1 MSQQADEGSSVVE
14 NSVVENSVVKN
25 SVVEEVLGGVLI
37 IDFGAQYCQ
46 LIARRIRELGVYSRI
61 TVPERAMF
69 TIKHMRPKAII
80 LSGGP
85 CSVYADDAPT
95 LDPAILEQGVPV
107 LGICYGLQWLA
118 QQTGGAVLAAE
129 SGAEYGRTELQPTD
143 TEDLLAGVRQD
154 GIVWM
159 SHGDKVQK
167 LGPGFEVMAKS
178 EPCPFAVVGDRKR
191 KMFGLQFHPEVNHT
205 VDGQRILEN
214 FVLGIAGCDNDWN
227 PGNLAERKIQAVKDL
242 VGETG
247 EVVLGLSGGV
257 DSSVAAVLVHRAIGT
272 RLHCVFV
279 DNGLLR
285 QGEREGVEE
294 LFRDDYHMDLKV
306 VDAADRFLSE
316 LKGVTEPEQKRKI
329 IGRIFVEIFEEESK
343 SYKNANFLGQGT
355 LYPDVIESVA
365 AHGGATSTIK
375 SHHNV
380 GGLPA
385 HMKMK
390 LVEPLR
396 DLFKDEVRA
405 LGRELGLPSSLVD
418 RQPFPG
424 PGLAVRCLGEVTR
437 EKLEPLRRADAV
449 VREEIE
455 SRELHKDLWQYFA
468 VYVPQKTVGVK
479 GDARV
484 YQDVCIVR
492 LVSSQ
497 DAMTADWET
506 LPTDVMRRVSSRI
519 LNEVDGFARVCL
531 DISSKPPGTIE
542 WE

>member
-1 MSQQADEGSSVVE
+1 MSQQADESAGLADE
-14 NSVVENSVVKN
+14 PQ
-25 SVVEEVLGGVLI
+25 GGVLI

-46 LIARRIRELGVYSRI
+46 LIARRIREMSVYSRI

-69 TIKHMRPKAII
+69 TLQHMKPKAII

-85 CSVYADDAPT
+85 CSVYAHDAPE
-95 LDPAILEQGVPV
+95 LDAAILDAGVPV

-118 QQTGGAVLAAE
+118 QHTGGEVTPAQ
-129 SGAEYGRTELQPTD
+129 SGAEYGRTELAPLD
-143 TEDLLAGVRQD
+143 TSDLLKGVRDQ

-159 SHGDKVQK
+159 SHGDKVHK
-167 LGPGFEVMAKS
+167 LGDGFEVLAKS
-178 EPCPFAVVGDRKR
+178 DPCPFAVVGNRSK
-191 KMFGLQFHPEVNHT
+191 KQFGLQFHPEVNHT
-205 VDGQRILEN
+205 VDGIKILEN
-214 FVLGIAGCDNDWN
+214 FVLGIAECDNDWN
-227 PGNLAERKIQAVKDL
+227 PGNLAERKVEAIKHL
-242 VGETG
+242 VGDDG

-257 DSSVAAVLVHRAIGT
+257 DSSVAAVLVHRAIGK

-294 LFRDDYHMDLKV
+294 LFRDHYHMDLIV
-306 VDAADRFLSE
+306 VDARDRFLDE
-316 LKGVTEPEQKRKI
+316 LAGVTEPERKRKI
-329 IGRIFVEIFEEESK
+329 IGRVFVEIFEEQSK
-343 SYKNANFLGQGT
+343 AFANAGFLGQGT
-355 LYPDVIESVA
+355 LYPDVIESVS

-380 GGLPA
+380 GGLPE

-396 DLFKDEVRA
+396 DLFKDEVRD

-437 EKLEPLRRADAV
+437 EKLEPLRQADAI
-449 VREEIE
+449 VRHEIE
-455 SRELHKDLWQYFA
+455 SRDLHVDLWQYFA

-492 LVSSQ
+492 IVSSQ

>member
-1 MSQQADEGSSVVE
+1 IV
-14 NSVVENSVVKN
+14 
-25 SVVEEVLGGVLI
+25 
-37 IDFGAQYCQ
+37 DFGAQYCQ
-46 LIARRIRELGVYSRI
+46 LIARRVRELGVYSRI

-69 TIKHMRPKAII
+69 TFQHMRPQAVI

-85 CSVYADDAPT
+85 RSVYEHDAPQ
-95 LDPAILEQGVPV
+95 LDAKILEQGVPV
-107 LGICYGLQWLA
+107 LGICYGLQWLS
-118 QQTGGAVLAAE
+118 QHTGGEVTPAKD
-129 SGAEYGRTELQPTD
+129 GAEYGRTELHVVDAQ
-143 TEDLLAGVRQD
+143 DLLAGVRQD

-159 SHGDKVQK
+159 SHGDKVAR
-167 LGPGFEVMAKS
+167 LGPGFQVLAKS
-178 EPCPFAVVGDRKR
+178 EPCPFAVVADRKR
-191 KMFGLQFHPEVNHT
+191 RFFGLQFHPEVAHT
-205 VDGQRILEN
+205 QDGGTMLKN
-214 FVLGIAGCDNDWN
+214 FVLGVARCSTNWN
-227 PGNLAERKIQAVKDL
+227 PGNLVDTKIAAVKQL
-242 VGETG
+242 VSEQG
-247 EVVLGLSGGV
+247 EVVMGLSGGV
-257 DSSVAAVLVHRAIGT
+257 DSSVAAVLIHRAIGK

-285 QGEREGVEE
+285 AGEREGVEA
-294 LFRDDYHMDLKV
+294 LFRDHYRMDLKV
-306 VDAADRFLSE
+306 VDASERFLGE
-316 LKGVTEPEQKRKI
+316 LAGVADPERKRKI
-329 IGRIFVEIFEEESK
+329 IGKVFVDVFRDEAKRSVHAK
-343 SYKNANFLGQGT
+343 FLGQGT

-380 GGLPA
+380 GGLP
-385 HMKMK
+385 KDLDLT

-437 EKLEPLRRADAV
+437 QKLEPLRGADRI
-449 VREEIE
+449 VREEVE
-455 SRELHKDLWQYFA
+455 QNGLQKGLWQYFA

-484 YQDVCIVR
+484 YEDVCVLR

-497 DAMTADWET
+497 DAMTADWEL
-506 LPTDVMRRVSSRI
+506 LPTPVLKRISNRI
-519 LNEVDGFARVCL
+519 LNEVKGFSRVCL
-531 DISSKPPGTIE
+531 DISSKPPATIE

>member
-1 MSQQADEGSSVVE
+1 MSEPTDQPAQGPSDSSLSEG
-14 NSVVENSVVKN
+14 
-25 SVVEEVLGGVLI
+25 VLGGVLI
-37 IDFGAQYCQ
+37 VDFGAQYCQ
-46 LIARRIRELGVYSRI
+46 LIARRVRELGVYSRI

-69 TIKHMRPKAII
+69 TARHMKPKAII

-85 CSVYADDAPT
+85 RSVYADDAPE
-95 LDPAILEQGVPV
+95 LDPELLTLGVPV

-118 QQTGGAVLAAE
+118 QHTGGTVTPAAA
-129 SGAEYGRTELQPTD
+129 GAEYGRTELNVLP
-143 TEDLLAGVRQD
+143 EASAGLLAGCREG

-159 SHGDKVQK
+159 SHGDKVAR
-167 LGPGFEVMAKS
+167 LGDGFVTLANS
-178 EPCPFAVVGDRKR
+178 EPCPFAVVGDVSRH
-191 KMFGLQFHPEVNHT
+191 FYGLQFHPEVQHSE
-205 VDGQRILEN
+205 DGTRILEN
-214 FVLGIAGCDNDWN
+214 FVVGIAGCATDWN
-227 PGNLAERKIQAVKDL
+227 PGNLAERKIAAVKEL
-242 VGETG
+242 VGSDG
-247 EVVLGLSGGV
+247 EVVMGLSGGV
-257 DSSVAAVLVHRAIGT
+257 DSSVAAVLIHRAIGS

-294 LFRDDYHMDLKV
+294 LFRDHYHMDLKV
-306 VDAADRFLSE
+306 VDASDRFLGE
-316 LKGVTEPEQKRKI
+316 LAGVEDPEQKRKI
-329 IGRIFVEIFEEESK
+329 IGRVFVEVFEAESQRFAK
-343 SYKNANFLGQGT
+343 RPCGGSHFLGQGT

-380 GGLPA
+380 GGLPED
-385 HMKMK
+385 MDMQ

-424 PGLAVRCLGEVTR
+424 PGLAVRCLGEIR
-437 EKLEPLRRADAV
+437 RDKLEPLRQSDAIL
-449 VREEIE
+449 REEVE
-455 SRELHKDLWQYFA
+455 ERGLQQDLWQYFT

-484 YQDVCIVR
+484 YQDVCVLRI
-492 LVSSQ
+492 VSSQ

-506 LPTDVMRRVSSRI
+506 LPVDVMRRLSNRI